1 MSERDLFANFD
12 RMRREMDELFGDM
25 FERTGLARSPGGWPA
40 VDVAYTSEPALAV
53 VTADLAGIEVSDL
66 ELQIERRT
74 LIIAGVRGPA
84 RPDGDVYQQVEIVRG
99 AFRRVIELGADVRS
113 EAAGRT
119 LRGWDAAHRTAARAA
134 AVPLALRS
142 DREPAAAMIEVG
154 VPADGAREVAVTGIR
169 QLPDQIAVLPLRE
182 TVTFPEMPV
191 PLNIGQA
198 RSIELVNDA
207 LRGDRSIVLVA
218 GRDPEVEAPG
228 PTSSTRSACSG
239 RSRG

>member
-25 FERTGLARSPGGWPA
+25 FERTGLARSSTGRWPA

-113 EAAGRT
+113 EAA
-119 LRGWDAAHRTAARAA
+119 AARYEDGMLRIEL
-134 AVPLALRS
+134 PLVQRPSRLRS
-142 DREPAAAMIEVG
+142 VPIES
-154 VPADGAREVAVTGIR
+154 R
-169 QLPDQIAVLPLRE
+169 QLP
-182 TVTFPEMPV
+182 
-191 PLNIGQA
+191 
-198 RSIELVNDA
+198 
-207 LRGDRSIVLVA
+207 
-218 GRDPEVEAPG
+218 
-228 PTSSTRSACSG
+228 
-239 RSRG
+239 